1 MMFPNNGCF
10 FVWLPNPTADLAGK
24 FSRQS
29 APQKSTPGGV
39 EAQKKTRSMA
49 GFQSFNRSIF
59 DQADL
64 CKLLAWANSTSQ
76 ARVILAVLFVP

>member
-39 EAQKKTRSMA
+39 EAQKKPAQWRA
-49 GFQSFNRSIF
+49 FNLLTGRFST
-59 DQADL
+59 
-64 CKLLAWANSTSQ
+64 KLIYANYSRGRT
-76 ARVILAVLFVP
+76 APVRPE